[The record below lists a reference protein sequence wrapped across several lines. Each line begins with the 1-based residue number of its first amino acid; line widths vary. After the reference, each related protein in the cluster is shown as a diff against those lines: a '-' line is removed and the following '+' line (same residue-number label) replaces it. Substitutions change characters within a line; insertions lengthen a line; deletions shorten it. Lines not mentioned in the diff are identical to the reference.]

1 MDFPVHESDVLQRQ
15 ATHLVGTLGHV
26 AEGKS
31 TLVRAL
37 TGVKTQRHQ
46 KEQER
51 NITIHLGYA
60 NCKVYQDEN
69 GHLTAQKTSDPA
81 PLGQTLVAHFSFVD
95 CPGHEAFLA
104 TMLGGASI
112 MDTACLIIA
121 GTNEVIPQP
130 QTLEHLIAA
139 HLMGMKRYVI
149 VQNKVD
155 LLNEEEAK
163 DNYKKIKGFLEGT
176 HAESAPLFP
185 ISAQLNWNVDHVL
198 NELMCMEPPQRNLD
212 KPFQLTCVRSF
223 DVNKPQRWSPTE
235 SKLTGAVIGGTLQQ
249 GVLAVGDWIEIRPG
263 RLTLNENKEIV
274 AEPLFT
280 QVTEIRC
287 EEQSL
292 PYAVPGSLLAIQTSL
307 DPSFGSANGM
317 VGQVVGT
324 PTKMPPIVGEITVKF
339 KTLKRDIYQ
348 FGKACVGEKVVV
360 CSNVMTVE
368 GTISELVDKKTRKIT
383 LERPLCLEKG
393 SMVSILRFHKEAGKK
408 LLEGCG
414 EVLEYDVWPDT
425 IYTELPDV
433 SQQLSRQ
440 PRWIPLEKQSF
451 SKQNLSYTDMLADL
465 MEEKEEA
472 IGHLESKKKLR
483 LKEPSLERIPKH
495 IVMKNWKDIWSALDN
510 PSLTQIPIQQHLKEF
525 IESELST
532 TSSVNGS
539 GQLILAGNWKLNG
552 LLSILR
558 KYVTTY
564 KTCKQCRGTDTGLI
578 KSGKVTKVK
587 CGRCLAESFVDTT

>member
-1 MDFPVHESDVLQRQ
+1 MDFPIYESDVLERQ

-60 NCKVYQDEN
+60 NCKVYQDED

-81 PLGQTLVAHFSFVD
+81 PPNKTLVAHFSFVD

-130 QTLEHLIAA
+130 QTIEHLIAA

-155 LLNEEEAK
+155 LLNEQEAK
-163 DNYKKIKGFLEGT
+163 ENYDKIKGFLAGT

-185 ISAQLNWNVDHVL
+185 ISAQLNWNVHHVL
-198 NELMCMEPPQRNLD
+198 NELMTMEPPQRNLD

-223 DVNKPQRWSPTE
+223 DVNKPQRWTPNQ

-263 RLTLNENKEIV
+263 RLTHNENKEIV

-287 EEQSL
+287 EEQTL
-292 PYAVPGSLLAIQTSL
+292 PYAVPGSLLAIQTTL
-307 DPSFGSANGM
+307 DPSFATANGM

-339 KTLKRDIYQ
+339 RGLKRDIYQ
-348 FGKACVGEKVVV
+348 FGKACAGERVLV

-368 GTISELVDKKTRKIT
+368 GIIRELPDKKTRKIS
-383 LERPLCLEKG
+383 LERPLCLDIG
-393 SMVSILRFHKEAGKK
+393 TMVSILRFHKEAGKK

-414 EVLEYDVWPDT
+414 EVEAHEVWPDT
-425 IYTELPDV
+425 IYTQIPDV
-433 SQQLSRQ
+433 SKQLSREH
-440 PRWIPLEKQSF
+440 RWIPLEKQSF
-451 SKQNLSYTDMLADL
+451 SKQNLSYKDMVSDL

-472 IGHLESKKKLR
+472 IGNSNKKLR
-483 LKEPSLERIPKH
+483 LKEPALERIPKH
-495 IVMKNWKDIWSALDN
+495 IVMKNWKEIWSALEN
-510 PSLTQIPIQQHLKEF
+510 PITQIPIHQHLKEF

-532 TSSVNGS
+532 TSSVNGA

-558 KYVTTY
+558 KYVNTF

-578 KSGKVTKVK
+578 KSGKAVKVK
-587 CGRCLAESFVDTT
+587 CGRCLAESFVDTS